1 MKIVTNV
8 VNNPVFIE
16 IQYNLLK
23 RYVRGGEYEF
33 IVFNDAKRYEDYTNN
48 GDIGIRDKIIETC
61 ERLGIKCINMD
72 NDNHKEI
79 KAASIRA
86 SIVMNEIHNYQMENP
101 DRYIIMDSDMFL
113 IDYMDID
120 RYDGYKVAYV
130 LQTREEHRYMWSG
143 LIYMDMRNVD
153 EFRDINWFLT
163 PTTDVGGMTRK
174 WLERYIKIDE
184 EKGNKVPTIE
194 EIRWNKDGIYNTDNL
209 YYMRHLWSLSWDEGE
224 LPENL
229 RGREG
234 LIRYLREDSRNKGD
248 KYFCEIYDNIFLH
261 YRGGCNWM
269 GGGMTF
275 HIEMANKLKKY
286 II

>member
-130 LQTREEHRYMWSG
+130 LQTREEHRYMWS
-143 LIYMDMRNVD
+143 
-153 EFRDINWFLT
+153 E
-163 PTTDVGGMTRK
+163 
-174 WLERYIKIDE
+174 
-184 EKGNKVPTIE
+184 
-194 EIRWNKDGIYNTDNL
+194 
-209 YYMRHLWSLSWDEGE
+209 
-224 LPENL
+224 
-229 RGREG
+229 
-234 LIRYLREDSRNKGD
+234 
-248 KYFCEIYDNIFLH
+248 
-261 YRGGCNWM
+261 
-269 GGGMTF
+269 
-275 HIEMANKLKKY
+275 
-286 II
+286 